1 MPQNKPIK
9 NWASDDQPREKMLN
23 KGPAALSDAELIGI
37 LLGTGSVNKSAID
50 LGREIMT
57 IAEKNLHKLSKFNL
71 KQLQQIKGIG
81 LAKAVILTA
90 AMELGRRRQ
99 ISDILERK
107 KFGSSK
113 EAAQFLIPL
122 MQDFETEKFCVLY
135 LNHANKLISYEFI
148 SHGSLSA
155 TIVDIKVIL
164 RNALHHLSSK
174 LILGHN
180 HPSGNPKASQS
191 DIQLTNKIKQA
202 AKLMDIELLD
212 HIIVA
217 ENKYTSLKDEALIQ

>member
-1 MPQNKPIK
+1 MQQKPIK
-9 NWASDDQPREKMLN
+9 NWAADDKPREKMSS
-23 KGPAALSDAELIGI
+23 KGVTALSDAELIAI

-50 LGREIMT
+50 LGRQIMD
-57 IAEKNLHKLSKFNL
+57 IAQNNLHKLSRFNL
-71 KQLQQIKGIG
+71 NQLQQIKGIG
-81 LAKAVILTA
+81 LAKAVRISA

-99 ISDILERK
+99 AADILDRK

-113 EAAQFLIPL
+113 EAALFLMPL

-135 LNHANKLISYEFI
+135 LNHANKLINYEFI
-148 SHGSLSA
+148 SHGSLTA

-164 RNALHHLSSK
+164 RNALHQLASK

-212 HIIVA
+212 HIIIADNV
-217 ENKYTSLKDEALIQ
+217 YTSLKDQSLIQ

>member
-1 MPQNKPIK
+1 MQQNKPIK
-9 NWASDDQPREKMLN
+9 DWATDDQPREKMSS
-23 KGPAALSDAELIGI
+23 KGVTALSDAELIAI

-50 LGREIMT
+50 LGREIMD
-57 IAEKNLHKLSKFNL
+57 IANNNLHKLSKFNL
-71 KQLQQIKGIG
+71 NQFQQIKGIG
-81 LAKAVILTA
+81 LAKAVKISA

-99 ISDILERK
+99 AADILDRK

-135 LNHANKLISYEFI
+135 LNHANKLINYEFI
-148 SHGSLSA
+148 SHGSLTA

-164 RNALHHLSSK
+164 RNALHHLASK

-217 ENKYTSLKDEALIQ
+217 DNVYTSLKDESLIQ

>member
-9 NWASDDQPREKMLN
+9 DWAEDDQPRAKMLT
-23 KGPAALSDAELIGI
+23 KGAASLSNAELIGI
-37 LLGTGSVNKSAID
+37 LLRTGSVNRSAID

-57 IAEKNLHKLSKFNL
+57 IAQDNLHKLSKFNI
-71 KQLQQIKGIG
+71 KQLQQVKGVG
-81 LAKAVILTA
+81 LAKAVALTA

-99 ISDILERK
+99 AEDILVRK

-113 EAAQFLIPL
+113 EAAQFQVPL

-217 ENKYTSLKDEALIQ
+217 ENKYTSLKDESLIQ

>member
-1 MPQNKPIK
+1 MQQKPIK
-9 NWASDDQPREKMLN
+9 NWAPDDKPREKMSS
-23 KGPAALSDAELIGI
+23 KGVTALSDAELIAI
-37 LLGTGSVNKSAID
+37 LLGTGSINKSAID
-50 LGREIMT
+50 LGRQIMD
-57 IAEKNLHKLSKFNL
+57 IAHNNLHKLSRFNL
-71 KQLQQIKGIG
+71 NQLQQIKGIG
-81 LAKAVILTA
+81 LAKAVRISA

-99 ISDILERK
+99 AADILDRK

-113 EAAQFLIPL
+113 EAALFLMPL

-135 LNHANKLISYEFI
+135 LNHANKLINYEFI
-148 SHGSLSA
+148 SHGSLTA

-164 RNALHHLSSK
+164 RNALHQLASK

-212 HIIVA
+212 HIIIADNV
-217 ENKYTSLKDEALIQ
+217 YTSLKDQSLIQ

>member
-1 MPQNKPIK
+1 MQQNKPIK
-9 NWASDDQPREKMLN
+9 NWGEDDKPREKMSS
-23 KGPAALSDAELIGI
+23 KGVTALSDAELIAI

-50 LGREIMT
+50 LGREIMD
-57 IAEKNLHKLSKFNL
+57 IAHNNLHKLSKFNL
-71 KQLQQIKGIG
+71 NQLQQIKGIG
-81 LAKAVILTA
+81 LAKAVKISA

-99 ISDILERK
+99 AADILDRK

-113 EAAQFLIPL
+113 EAALFLIPL

-135 LNHANKLISYEFI
+135 LNHANKLINYEFI
-148 SHGSLSA
+148 SHGSLTA

-164 RNALHHLSSK
+164 RNALHQLASK

-217 ENKYTSLKDEALIQ
+217 DNVYTSLKDESLIQ

>member
-1 MPQNKPIK
+1 MQQNKPIK
-9 NWASDDQPREKMLN
+9 NWAEDDKPREKMSS
-23 KGPAALSDAELIGI
+23 KGVTALSDAELIAI

-50 LGREIMT
+50 LGREIMD
-57 IAEKNLHKLSKFNL
+57 IAHNNLHKLSKFNL
-71 KQLQQIKGIG
+71 NQLQQIKGIG
-81 LAKAVILTA
+81 LAKAVKISA

-99 ISDILERK
+99 AADILDRK

-135 LNHANKLISYEFI
+135 LNHANKLINYEFI
-148 SHGSLSA
+148 SHGSLTA

-164 RNALHHLSSK
+164 RNALHQLASK

-180 HPSGNPKASQS
+180 HPSGNPKASQT

-217 ENKYTSLKDEALIQ
+217 DNVYTSLKDESLIQ

>member
-1 MPQNKPIK
+1 MQQKPIK
-9 NWASDDQPREKMLN
+9 NWAPDDKPREKMSS
-23 KGPAALSDAELIGI
+23 KGVTALSDAELIAI
-37 LLGTGSVNKSAID
+37 LLGTGSINKSAID
-50 LGREIMT
+50 LGRQIMD
-57 IAEKNLHKLSKFNL
+57 IAQNNLHKLSRFNL
-71 KQLQQIKGIG
+71 NQLQQIKGIG
-81 LAKAVILTA
+81 LAKAVRISA

-99 ISDILERK
+99 AADILDRK

-113 EAAQFLIPL
+113 EAALFLMPL

-135 LNHANKLISYEFI
+135 LNHANKLINYEFI
-148 SHGSLSA
+148 SHGSLTA

-164 RNALHHLSSK
+164 RNALHQLASK

-212 HIIVA
+212 HIIIADNV
-217 ENKYTSLKDEALIQ
+217 YTSLKDQSLIQ